1 MTRVTFGV
9 TASSFA
15 ANMAVKQ
22 NALDFEHKFPL
33 AAKVVENNIYVNDCL
48 TGADDIEGAI
58 SLQRQLQQLFE
69 NGGFLLRRWNSSEPE
84 VLQCIEPS
92 LRDSIEI
99 LNISG
104 TEEYTKT
111 LGLEWNTTHDPFRL
125 TISKLPSPDILTKR
139 ILVSNVAK
147 IFDVLG
153 WFSPT
158 VIKMKVLLQRLWEAK
173 LDWDDPDR

>member
-1 MTRVTFGV
+1 MTRVTFSV

-22 NALDFEHKFPL
+22 NSLDFEHKFPL
-33 AAKVVENNIYVNDCL
+33 AAKVVENNIYVDDCL

-58 SLQRQLQQLFE
+58 LLQRQLQQLFE
-69 NGGFLLRRWNSSEPE
+69 NGGFLWNSS
-84 VLQCIEPS
+84 IE
-92 LRDSIEI
+92 RHSIKI

>member
-58 SLQRQLQQLFE
+58 LLQRQLQQLFE
-69 NGGFLLRRWNSSEPE
+69 NGGFLLHKWNSS
-84 VLQCIEPS
+84 IE
-92 LRDSIEI
+92 RHSIKI

-104 TEEYTKT
+104 TEKYTKT
-111 LGLEWNTTHDPFRL
+111 LGHEWNTTHD
-125 TISKLPSPDILTKR
+125 
-139 ILVSNVAK
+139 
-147 IFDVLG
+147 
-153 WFSPT
+153 
-158 VIKMKVLLQRLWEAK
+158 
-173 LDWDDPDR
+173 